1 MSRFPFR
8 LADLVSHWNHRNN
21 KETQVWWRGSRAV
34 GSRQT
39 MSLSLMQIT
48 HAHGEIITRAAQPD
62 CLMCS
67 NYHVR
72 TSRRK
77 AETVRYGAR
86 RDYGRPHD
94 LLSVEQS
101 QLRGKQLAWA
111 ARRPCWHGYCGCGK
125 VVPDGT
131 RQPPI
136 RRDDQTQSGFMKK
149 VNRRPNWSVTG
160 QGVFQ
165 RRCRPRTGALPWIR
179 LGGSAAGRAGERWF
193 CDGLLSSIEFIK
205 ISACCYFTTS
215 LTRHVVKMLQA
226 RSRSNNGSTME
237 VDRSPLT
244 CLIGL
249 RYLEH
254 LQL

>member
-1 MSRFPFR
+1 
-8 LADLVSHWNHRNN
+8 
-21 KETQVWWRGSRAV
+21 
-34 GSRQT
+34 
-39 MSLSLMQIT
+39 
-48 HAHGEIITRAAQPD
+48 
-62 CLMCS
+62 MCS
-67 NYHVR
+67 NYDVR
-72 TSRRK
+72 TNRRR
-77 AETVRYGAR
+77 RYGAR
-86 RDYGRPHD
+86 RDLMRRAAPAGQPHD

-111 ARRPCWHGYCGCGK
+111 ARRPCWHGYCGWGK

-136 RRDDQTQSGFMKK
+136 RPDDQTQSGFMKR

-179 LGGSAAGRAGERWF
+179 LGGSAAGRAGDRWF
-193 CDGLLSSIEFIK
+193 CDGLLSSIDVIK
-205 ISACCYFTTS
+205 ISAYCYLTTS
-215 LTRHVVKMLQA
+215 LTKTVVKRLQA

-237 VDRSPLT
+237 VDRSSLCVIT

-254 LQL
+254 LKQL

>member
-1 MSRFPFR
+1 MLPSCIQIPFQ
-8 LADLVSHWNHRNN
+8 ADPVSHWNHRKN

-34 GSRQT
+34 GSTQT

-48 HAHGEIITRAAQPD
+48 HAHGEIITRATQPD

-160 QGVFQ
+160 QGVSSVAAV
-165 RRCRPRTGALPWIR
+165 RVLAHYH
-179 LGGSAAGRAGERWF
+179 GSDSE
-193 CDGLLSSIEFIK
+193 DQQLEELEKDDSVMDYSVLLSLLR
-205 ISACCYFTTS
+205 YQ
-215 LTRHVVKMLQA
+215 HVVILQH
-226 RSRSNNGSTME
+226 N
-237 VDRSPLT
+237 
-244 CLIGL
+244 
-249 RYLEH
+249 
-254 LQL
+254 

>member
-1 MSRFPFR
+1 MWGR
-8 LADLVSHWNHRNN
+8 ADG
-21 KETQVWWRGSRAV
+21 K
-34 GSRQT
+34 
-39 MSLSLMQIT
+39 
-48 HAHGEIITRAAQPD
+48 
-62 CLMCS
+62 
-67 NYHVR
+67 
-72 TSRRK
+72 RK
-77 AETVRYGAR
+77 RYGTVQDETWCAAPA
-86 RDYGRPHD
+86 GRPHD

-179 LGGSAAGRAGERWF
+179 LGGSAVGRAGERRF
-193 CDGLLSSIEFIK
+193 CDGLLSSIEVIK

-215 LTRHVVKMLQA
+215 LTRQVVKMLQA
-226 RSRSNNGSTME
+226 RTRSNNGSTIE
-237 VDRSPLT
+237 FNRSPLFV
-244 CLIGL
+244 
-249 RYLEH
+249 RDH
-254 LQL
+254 LFDRLKVFGTFTTTWTRQKSCKWRIRNKTFASEEIIFFEKRIS